1 MDQISTYFLEVGGYL
16 NDDNIGIIGIYGMA
30 GVCKITLLQNINNK
44 FPQIGAGGF
53 DVVIWIIVAKD
64 SRVSTIQELIG
75 NRLGLSLSG
84 EAKYP
89 RFLLLLDDVWEK
101 FDLSHLGI
109 PPPAAGNK
117 CKIILTTRSRESFVM
132 EKVGSEVELQSP
144 PINALVKIVVKKC
157 GGLPLALITVDRSM
171 AYARSVEEWEDAL
184 HNLLETPQQVR
195 GMEDEVLSLLKF
207 SFDRLGD
214 ENVKNCLLYCSLY
227 PEDYEINVKY
237 VVRARKRGHA
247 VLTTLFS
254 ACMLETTPVI
264 STEHGVGITLSKYRV
279 TMHDV
284 VREMCLWLTG
294 GEFDK
299 SNTYLSCA
307 GYRDIVPRCE
317 LRRDARRISLMD
329 NAGRIQLSK
338 IPPCPN
344 LQTLLWKSPFMPPFK
359 LMPGLRVLDL
369 SGSRVQSLPDV
380 IGLLSELRCLNSL
393 KLPVRRLPSLSG
405 LRILGLYGVTQD
417 IFGFYKVG
425 YFDSKEEVMRYSS
438 SMLSMAD
445 MEHSLTE
452 LEEIR
457 LIISTL
463 ESLELLLRHRR
474 PCRCTTKLE
483 IDVRSSLI
491 TAEHLSQV
499 LSKIENLFKIRVC
512 VGGRWD
518 KELQLHHRQLLDR
531 MTMTISLHHSRNLR
545 VLSLSGCDGL
555 RDLTCIR
562 KLACLE
568 KIILSDCRGMGILIG
583 EEERGHEVSSDFD
596 FPLLLQ
602 LKTITL
608 WEFPAL
614 KIISSQPML
623 LPSLQVFEVYRYPL
637 LEKIPFGSGSSKK
650 IAIIKGER
658 EWWDGLNWGEDE
670 EGQSIKHQFSHVFH
684 ETRPY

>member
-1 MDQISTYFLEVGGYL
+1 MRERVLAEVRDQIQHVPEFSADLAVMDQISTYFLEVGGYL

-227 PEDYEINVKY
+227 PEDYEINVKELIEY
-237 VVRARKRGHA
+237 WIGEGFLYTANSESVVRARKRGHA

-264 STEHGVGITLSKYRV
+264 STEHGVRITLSKYRV
-279 TMHDV
+279 KMHDV

-380 IGLLSELRCLNSL
+380 IGLLSELRCLKL
-393 KLPVRRLPSLSG
+393 KNIGIETLQKDRKVDKPQAAH
-405 LRILGLYGVTQD
+405 LG
-417 IFGFYKVG
+417 
-425 YFDSKEEVMRYSS
+425 RYV
-438 SMLSMAD
+438 A
-445 MEHSLTE
+445 
-452 LEEIR
+452 
-457 LIISTL
+457 
-463 ESLELLLRHRR
+463 
-474 PCRCTTKLE
+474 
-483 IDVRSSLI
+483 
-491 TAEHLSQV
+491 
-499 LSKIENLFKIRVC
+499 
-512 VGGRWD
+512 
-518 KELQLHHRQLLDR
+518 
-531 MTMTISLHHSRNLR
+531 
-545 VLSLSGCDGL
+545 
-555 RDLTCIR
+555 
-562 KLACLE
+562 
-568 KIILSDCRGMGILIG
+568 
-583 EEERGHEVSSDFD
+583 
-596 FPLLLQ
+596 
-602 LKTITL
+602 
-608 WEFPAL
+608 AL
-614 KIISSQPML
+614 
-623 LPSLQVFEVYRYPL
+623 
-637 LEKIPFGSGSSKK
+637 
-650 IAIIKGER
+650 
-658 EWWDGLNWGEDE
+658 
-670 EGQSIKHQFSHVFH
+670 
-684 ETRPY
+684 